1 MDRAAAEL
9 FGATSG
15 GAVEAAT
22 AELKLL
28 LVVGGFGHA
37 PRTAHALGLI
47 CSNALSGAPVT
58 ACTIAISAKPNCLL
72 PGAGPSNGTEIFI
85 VLSFSPTRKRG
96 ESGRGVNRSIP

>member
-9 FGATSG
+9 FGVASG
-15 GAVEAAT
+15 ALDAAT

-28 LVVGGFGHA
+28 VGVGLGVGHCPA
-37 PRTAHALGLI
+37 IVYRPEPYPTGSTPANGILPKLAF
-47 CSNALSGAPVT
+47 A
-58 ACTIAISAKPNCLL
+58 IATVAIGNCIR
-72 PGAGPSNGTEIFI
+72 PSTGTEIFI